1 MSAITGLQRMKYL
14 IFLKIDI
21 IMFAEILGWIATLFR
36 GAGMLAKRANMVKY
50 LVSIGNLFWMLNG
63 IFTSNIPLIV
73 SNGFCLLVMVY
84 EIIKT
89 KKGGKE

>member
-1 MSAITGLQRMKYL
+1 M
-14 IFLKIDI
+14 
-21 IMFAEILGWIATLFR
+21 AELLGWVATLFR

-63 IFTSNIPLIV
+63 VFTSNVPLIV

-89 KKGGKE
+89 NKRKDNGK